1 MYVSTITAAIIF
13 LAFLGYFAFQLA
25 KNFQLRN
32 LNVSLQNKD
41 YETTEQLG
49 HLPRVRRLLGDYVCD
64 LYQLRAYDLAH
75 DTEKMEQQLHK
86 MLQATYK
93 NPEDKKSFLME
104 YYHMFL
110 LKGQRTYADWLLAE
124 IRTLENPQDTKYQ
137 EQAYEVLLN
146 GRSDLIEEMI
156 DEINSKK
163 YYGFSLG
170 VILFAI
176 AKQYESRKDAKNA
189 EIYYQNAKVCFHPS
203 AVYVPVI
210 DKNLERLAAE
220 LAAAPA

>member
-1 MYVSTITAAIIF
+1 MSAITASIIF
-13 LAFLGYFAFQLA
+13 LAFLGYVAFQMA

-49 HLPRVRRLLGDYVCD
+49 DMPMVRKLLGDYVCD
-64 LYQLRAYDLAH
+64 LYQLRAYDLGH
-75 DTEKMEQQLHK
+75 NTEKMEQQLQK

-93 NPEDKKSFLME
+93 NPDDKKSFLEE

-110 LKGQRTYADWLLAE
+110 LKGQRTYADWMLDG
-124 IRTLENPQDTKYQ
+124 IRALENPQDIMYN
-137 EQAYEVLLN
+137 EQAYEVMLN
-146 GRSDLIEEMI
+146 GRSDLVEEMI

-163 YYGFSLG
+163 YYGFPLG
-170 VILFAI
+170 VILFTI
-176 AKQYESRKDAKNA
+176 AKQYEYRKDPKNA

-203 AVYVPVI
+203 AIYVPI
-210 DKNLERLAAE
+210 IEKNLERLASE
-220 LAAAPA
+220 LGTAPA